1 MATNVIVVGA
11 GPVGAVLTLALARAG
26 VRVTLLEAE
35 TVIDDSPR
43 AATVHP
49 STLDMLGD
57 LGLIDEV
64 VARGLVARYFDHWD
78 RPTRTLI
85 ARFDHEV
92 LRDDTACPFVV
103 QIEQHKIVR
112 MVLDRLA
119 AFDNVDVRL
128 GTRVADVSQDG
139 TGVTVLAERPGGA
152 GGGAG
157 EEERLTADYLAG
169 TDGGRSTVRKSQG
182 IEFEGYTWPERFLVL
197 TTGFDFQAEWDCSFR
212 NYIADP
218 DEWVNLF
225 KVAGDDGRGRW
236 RAVFPTTPDESDEEA
251 LSQATAARRLS
262 RLAAGVNPADQLL
275 HQKLYRVHQRVA
287 VSFRVGRVFLAGDA
301 AHVNNPIGGL
311 GMNCGIHDAV
321 ELAEALTAVDRGADK
336 TRLDVYEARRR
347 PLNIEF
353 IQQQTIANKKR
364 LEEKDPAQRQARAGD
379 LAATAADPTRQ
390 REFLLRSSLLASVA
404 KAKTLAPSA

>member
-1 MATNVIVVGA
+1 MTVNVIVAGA

-26 VRVTLLEAE
+26 LRVTLLEAE
-35 TVIDDSPR
+35 TVIDDTPR

-49 STLDMLGD
+49 STLDMLGE
-57 LGLIDEV
+57 LGLMDEV

-92 LRDDTACPFVV
+92 LRGDTAYPFVV
-103 QIEQHKIVR
+103 QIEQHKVVR

-152 GGGAG
+152 GA
-157 EEERLTADYLAG
+157 ERLTADYLVG

-236 RAVFPTTPDESDEEA
+236 RAVFPTTPEEPDEEA

-262 RLAAGVNPADQLL
+262 RLATGANPADQLL

-287 VSFRVGRVFLAGDA
+287 ASFRVGRVFLAGDA

-321 ELAEALTAVDRGADK
+321 ELAEALTAVDRGVDE
-336 TRLDVYEARRR
+336 TRLDVYDARRR

-353 IQQQTIANKKR
+353 IQEQTIANKKR
-364 LEEKDPAQRQARAGD
+364 LEEKDPARRQARAAD
-379 LAATAADPTRQ
+379 LAAAAADPTCQ

-404 KAKTLAPSA
+404 KAKTLASTG

>member
-1 MATNVIVVGA
+1 MSLNLIVVGA

-26 VRVTLLEAE
+26 VRVTLIEAE
-35 TVIDDSPR
+35 TEIDDSPR

-49 STLDMLGD
+49 STLDMLGG
-57 LGLIDEV
+57 LGLMDDV

-92 LRDDTACPFVV
+92 LRDDTAYPFVV
-103 QIEQHKIVR
+103 QIEQHKVVR

-119 AFDNVDVRL
+119 SFDNVDVRL
-128 GTRVADVSQDG
+128 GTQVTDVRQDG
-139 TGVTVLAERPGGA
+139 AGVTAMAEGPD
-152 GGGAG
+152 G
-157 EEERLTADYLAG
+157 ESEQLSADYLVG
-169 TDGGRSTVRKSQG
+169 TDGGRSTVRKSQD

-212 NYIADP
+212 NYFADP

-236 RAVFPTTPDESDEEA
+236 RAVFPTTPDESDSDA
-251 LSQATAARRLS
+251 LSRETAARRLS
-262 RLAAGVNPADQLL
+262 RLADGANPADQLL

-287 VSFRVGRVFLAGDA
+287 ASFRAGRVFLAGDA

-311 GMNCGIHDAV
+311 GMNCGIHDV
-321 ELAEALTAVDRGADK
+321 MAVDRGADE

-364 LEEKDPAQRQARAGD
+364 LEEKDAAQRAARAAD
-379 LAATAADPTRQ
+379 LEATAADPARH

-404 KAKTLAPSA
+404 KAKTLV